1 MLPKT
6 GKVLPPQG
14 GDSGRRLP
22 YAAAV
27 AAALQRELGDTHRAI
42 KIVMRWTGASDRSA
56 RTWINGLGSPSG
68 YHLLRLARECDA
80 VFEVVLDLTD
90 RQEAKL
96 GVDLHAAEV
105 AIARAMGAFETLR
118 RQRST
123 PGSARHRV

>member
-1 MLPKT
+1 MLPK
-6 GKVLPPQG
+6 
-14 GDSGRRLP
+14 SGRKLP
-22 YAAAV
+22 KMRSAPSEADYIEQISRALRQELGGTGAAV
-27 AAALQRELGDTHRAI
+27 KT
-42 KIVMRWTGASDRSA
+42 VMRWTGASDRSA